1 MPTLFDEWVRL
12 NEEFMQMDGLKVVAS
27 AGVYTS
33 RTRVSLTAKGFGLP
47 GDLVLLRDA
56 RIKLLEDRYIEPTT
70 WARCYERFRSQPKG
84 ASHTFLFN
92 RLGDRPKA
100 GGCLLSI
107 VLAKASAG
115 YEVMV
120 TSRAIEATMAM
131 LADIAFVR
139 HVLEKINVELG
150 LDLILEDLE
159 ISWHI
164 GVMHQNRVFV
174 PVYYYEVYGAAGLK
188 RWLRRRPRNKWEQI
202 CIDHSKN
209 MIRGKGVTGARELW
223 GRRLREW
230 VYPNQ
235 KAKDINFN

>member
-12 NEEFMQMDGLKVVAS
+12 NEEFMKMDGLKIVAS

-33 RTRVSLTAKGFGLP
+33 RTRVSLHAKGFGLP
-47 GDLVLLRDA
+47 SDLVLLRDA
-56 RIKLLEDRYIEPTT
+56 RVRLLQDRYIEPTT
-70 WARCYERFRSQPKG
+70 WDRCYERYRTQPKG

-92 RLGDRPKA
+92 RQGNRPKA

-107 VLAKASAG
+107 VLAKATGG

-120 TSRAIEATMAM
+120 TSRAIESTMAM

-139 HVLEKINVELG
+139 YVLGKIREDLGVDLVLEQ
-150 LDLILEDLE
+150 LD
-159 ISWHI
+159 ISWHV

-174 PVYYYEVYGAAGLK
+174 PVFYYEVYGASGLR
-188 RWLRRRPRNKWEQI
+188 RWLKSKPRNRWEQV

-209 MIRGKGVTGARELW
+209 MILGKGVTGARALW
-223 GRRLREW
+223 GKRLKEW
-230 VYPNQ
+230 CYAGQ
-235 KAKDINFN
+235 KNINFD

>member
-1 MPTLFDEWVRL
+1 
-12 NEEFMQMDGLKVVAS
+12 MDGLKIVAS

-33 RTRVSLTAKGFGLP
+33 RTRVSLNAKGFGLP
-47 GDLVLLRDA
+47 SDLVLLRDA
-56 RIKLLEDRYIEPTT
+56 RVRLLEDRYIEPGT
-70 WARCYERFRSQPKG
+70 WERCYQRYRSQPKG

-92 RLGDRPKA
+92 RQGDRPKA

-107 VLAKASAG
+107 VLAKATGG

-139 HVLEKINVELG
+139 HVLHKINTDLGVG
-150 LDLILEDLE
+150 LDIEALD
-159 ISWHI
+159 ISWHV

-174 PVYYYEVYGAAGLK
+174 PVFFYETYGASGLR
-188 RWLRRRPRNKWEQI
+188 RWLRRKPRTRWEEV

-230 VYPNQ
+230 VYPGH
-235 KAKDINFN
+235 KAKNIDFD

>member
-1 MPTLFDEWVRL
+1 MTTLFDEWVRL
-12 NEEFMQMDGLKVVAS
+12 NQEFMVMPELKIVAS

-33 RTRVSLTAKGFGLP
+33 RTRVSVHATGFGLP
-47 GDLVLLRDA
+47 ENLVLLRDA
-56 RIKLLEDRYIEPTT
+56 RIRLLSDRYIEPDT
-70 WARCYERFRSQPKG
+70 WARCYERFRTQPKG

-92 RLGDRPKA
+92 RQGNRPKA

-107 VLAKASAG
+107 VLAKATGG

-120 TSRAIEATMAM
+120 TSRAIESTMAM

-139 HVLEKINVELG
+139 YVLTKIDTDLGLG
-150 LDLILEDLE
+150 LDVEQLQ

-164 GVMHQNRVFV
+164 GVVHQNRVFV
-174 PVYYYEVYGAAGLK
+174 PVFYYEVYGAAGLK
-188 RWLRRRPRNKWEQI
+188 RWLRSKPRSRWERV

-209 MIRGKGVTGARELW
+209 MIRGEGVTGARELW

-230 VYPNQ
+230 VYPGHKTKNI
-235 KAKDINFN
+235 DFG

>member
-1 MPTLFDEWVRL
+1 MTTLFDEWIRL
-12 NEEFMQMDGLKVVAS
+12 NEEFMSMDGLKIVAS

-33 RTRVSLTAKGFGLP
+33 RTRVSLHATGFGLP
-47 GDLVLLRDA
+47 DDLVLLRDA
-56 RIKLLEDRYIEPTT
+56 RVRLLEDRYIEPVT
-70 WARCYERFRSQPKG
+70 WERCYQRYRAQPKG

-92 RLGDRPKA
+92 RQGDRPKA

-107 VLAKASAG
+107 VLAKATGG

-139 HVLEKINVELG
+139 YVLDKIKSELG
-150 LDLILEDLE
+150 VDLDLEHLQ

-174 PVYYYEVYGAAGLK
+174 PVFYYEVYGASGLR
-188 RWLRRRPRNKWEQI
+188 RWLRRKPRTRWEKV
-202 CIDHSKN
+202 CIDHSKD
-209 MIRGKGVTGARELW
+209 MIRDKGVTGARELW
-223 GRRLREW
+223 GRRLRQW
-230 VYPNQ
+230 VYPGQ
-235 KAKDINFN
+235 QASDINLD